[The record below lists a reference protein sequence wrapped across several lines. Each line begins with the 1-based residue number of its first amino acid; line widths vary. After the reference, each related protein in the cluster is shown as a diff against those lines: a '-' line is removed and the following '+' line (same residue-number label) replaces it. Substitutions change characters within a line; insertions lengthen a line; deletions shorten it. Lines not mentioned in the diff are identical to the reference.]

1 MEDSTHWLKYS
12 LILMKYIV
20 LSKANAH
27 QYNYLGDAKEVKAS
41 EGSAALRVSHRI
53 ISKEGL
59 TLMPQIDT

>member
-1 MEDSTHWLKYS
+1 
-12 LILMKYIV
+12 MKYIF

-53 ISKEGL
+53 ISKEAL
-59 TLMPQIDT
+59 TLLPQIPKSVVFL

>member
-1 MEDSTHWLKYS
+1 
-12 LILMKYIV
+12 MKYIV

-59 TLMPQIDT
+59 TLLPHIDT